1 MSESAFARFM
11 RKSRESRLWT
21 LADLSRAAGLSQSE
35 VSRIESGARL
45 PTMRHV
51 KGLAEAFSS
60 SPKTAE
66 NEPVRYESWV
76 AHLVDLG
83 ERARIDGFEGL
94 EVRPI
99 SGGYGLFIDDTL
111 IAAAL
116 SDDAADAT
124 EKLLD
129 RCADKFFHDIME
141 V

>member
-60 SPKTAE
+60 SPKT
-66 NEPVRYESWV
+66 S
-76 AHLVDLG
+76 L
-83 ERARIDGFEGL
+83 
-94 EVRPI
+94 
-99 SGGYGLFIDDTL
+99 
-111 IAAAL
+111 
-116 SDDAADAT
+116 
-124 EKLLD
+124 
-129 RCADKFFHDIME
+129 
-141 V
+141 

>member
-1 MSESAFARFM
+1 MTRTYVSHDRVSRTKVDAVFFMGYRCGSTGDNMSDSAFARFM

-83 ERARIDGFEGL
+83 ERARIDA
-94 EVRPI
+94 R
-99 SGGYGLFIDDTL
+99 SGPGRW
-111 IAAAL
+111 A
-116 SDDAADAT
+116 
-124 EKLLD
+124 
-129 RCADKFFHDIME
+129 RR
-141 V
+141 

>member
-1 MSESAFARFM
+1 MNRLYVSRDRVSRSKVDAVLFMGYRCGSTGVHMTESAFARFM

-60 SPKTAE
+60 SPKRGK

-83 ERARIDGFEGL
+83 ERARIDA
-94 EVRPI
+94 R
-99 SGGYGLFIDDTL
+99 SGPGRW
-111 IAAAL
+111 
-116 SDDAADAT
+116 S
-124 EKLLD
+124 
-129 RCADKFFHDIME
+129 RR
-141 V
+141 

>member
-1 MSESAFARFM
+1 MWGWLFMTGLYVKLDRVSRVKVDVPLFMSYRCGSIGVHMPDSSFSRFM

-35 VSRIESGARL
+35 VSRIESGSRL

-60 SPKTAE
+60 SPKKGK

-83 ERARIDGFEGL
+83 ERARIDA
-94 EVRPI
+94 R
-99 SGGYGLFIDDTL
+99 SGPGRW
-111 IAAAL
+111 
-116 SDDAADAT
+116 S
-124 EKLLD
+124 
-129 RCADKFFHDIME
+129 RR
-141 V
+141 